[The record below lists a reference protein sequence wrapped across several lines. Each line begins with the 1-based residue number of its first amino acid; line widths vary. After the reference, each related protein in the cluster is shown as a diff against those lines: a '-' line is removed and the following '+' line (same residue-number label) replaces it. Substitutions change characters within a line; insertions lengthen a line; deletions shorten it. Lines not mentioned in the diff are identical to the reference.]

1 MKTAKPGSSMSS
13 TLHSAAAAPAALSA
27 FLRGAERRA
36 AVFAELQCGDIA
48 TAERA
53 LAAAMRAFRNHASAV
68 PMVEWPQRFWTLL
81 TATPGLRQP
90 GQEKGWPSGLE
101 SLAGLDPADR
111 RALLLR
117 LAAGL
122 EEEPAA
128 AAAGMDAAGYRAAL
142 AAACPRDAQGDPD
155 AAAWRVLAEAVQ
167 QQLRNLPPE
176 RLARLARLR
185 EAAIEGTR
193 QALRVED
200 DSRAPVDPPPRSTQR
215 LRRHWRWAGM
225 AAAVLAV
232 AFALAATWY
241 WPARSGG
248 GDMASPWADPQI
260 EVEALPESAPAARLT
275 EAQALLLHPDLE
287 LLLDPEE
294 PALARDVAFLA
305 WYSAAVEVRPEAIA
319 EPSDAVDVSGPEE
332 LASAPP

>member
-27 FLRGAERRA
+27 FLRGTERRA

-53 LAAAMRAFRNHASAV
+53 LAAAMRAFRNHASVA

-81 TATPGLRQP
+81 TATPGLRQT

-128 AAAGMDAAGYRAAL
+128 VAAGMDAAGYRAAL
-142 AAACPRDAQGDPD
+142 AAACPRDTQGDPD
-155 AAAWRVLAEAVQ
+155 AAAWRALAEAVQ

-176 RLARLARLR
+176 RLVRLARLR

-193 QALRVED
+193 QAQAVD
-200 DSRAPVDPPPRSTQR
+200 DLRAPAVRPLSSTPH
-215 LRRHWRWAGM
+215 RHWRRAGM
-225 AAAVLAV
+225 AAAAV
-232 AFALAATWY
+232 AVALALAATWY

-248 GDMASPWADPQI
+248 DDTAGPGADPQI
-260 EVEALPESAPAARLT
+260 DVEALPESAPAARLT

-305 WYSAAVEVRPEAIA
+305 WYSAAAEVRPEAIA
-319 EPSDAVDVSGPEE
+319 EPSNAVDVSGPEE
-332 LASAPP
+332 LASATP

>member
-1 MKTAKPGSSMSS
+1 MKTGKPGSSMSS

-27 FLRGAERRA
+27 FLRGTERRA

-48 TAERA
+48 TAEGA
-53 LAAAMRAFRNHASAV
+53 LAAAMRAFRNHASSL
-68 PMVEWPQRFWTLL
+68 PMAEWPQRFWTLL

-90 GQEKGWPSGLE
+90 GQETSWPSGLE
-101 SLAGLDPADR
+101 SLSGLEPWAR

-122 EEEPAA
+122 EEQPAA

-142 AAACPRDAQGDPD
+142 AAACPRDAHGDPD

-193 QALRVED
+193 QASRVED
-200 DSRAPVDPPPRSTQR
+200 DPRAPAVRPPRSTPH
-215 LRRHWRWAGM
+215 RHWRRAGM
-225 AAAVLAV
+225 AAAAV
-232 AFALAATWY
+232 AVTLALAATWY
-241 WPARSGG
+241 WPAGSGG
-248 GDMASPWADPQI
+248 DDTPRPWADPQI
-260 EVEALPESAPAARLT
+260 EVEALPESVPAARLT
-275 EAQALLLHPDLE
+275 DAQALLLHPDLE

-294 PALARDVAFLA
+294 PALAGDADFLA
-305 WYSAAVEVRPEAIA
+305 WYSAATEVRPEAIA

-332 LASAPP
+332 LASAPL

>member
-1 MKTAKPGSSMSS
+1 MKTDKPGSSMSS
-13 TLHSAAAAPAALSA
+13 TLHSATAAPAALSA
-27 FLRGAERRA
+27 FLRGIERRA
-36 AVFAELQCGDIA
+36 AVFAELQCGDIVIG
-48 TAERA
+48 ERA
-53 LAAAMRAFRNHASAV
+53 LAAAMRAFRNHASAA

-90 GQEKGWPSGLE
+90 GQENGWPSGLE
-101 SLAGLDPADR
+101 ALAGLDPADR

-142 AAACPRDAQGDPD
+142 AAACPRDLHGDPD

-167 QQLRNLPPE
+167 QKLRNLPPDQ
-176 RLARLARLR
+176 LARLTRLR

-193 QALRVED
+193 QAPRVED
-200 DSRAPVDPPPRSTQR
+200 DPRARPVPTPRSTP
-215 LRRHWRWAGM
+215 RRHWRWAGM
-225 AAAVLAV
+225 AAVAV
-232 AFALAATWY
+232 ALALALAATWY
-241 WPARSGG
+241 WPSGSGDDDRSN
-248 GDMASPWADPQI
+248 PWADPQI
-260 EVEALPESAPAARLT
+260 EIESLPESEPAARLT
-275 EAQALLLHPDLE
+275 DAQALLLHPDRE

-294 PALARDVAFLA
+294 PALSSDAAFLA
-305 WYSAAVEVRPEAIA
+305 WYSAATEVRPEAIA
-319 EPSDAVDVSGPEE
+319 EPSDVVDVSSPEE